1 MNKKINL
8 AVAGAALA
16 LGASAANAGIVIP
29 AGDWTLDVNG
39 NVNAFMNFNDAD
51 AVEGT
56 MGAAQGSIANSSD
69 ALGEQDSQG
78 INTGLLPSWLGFTG
92 TTRQNNTDVSFT
104 ISFQPNASD
113 NSAAGDNKTPLNRQ
127 SYLSFGDKSWGSIK
141 LGKDIGIFASGAIL
155 NDMTLLGVGS
165 GANGRSGGATTLGG
179 IGTGYVYAAW
189 KGQATYTTPNMGGFQ
204 AKVGLMNPNNIP
216 DANTASTTRTYE
228 TTTTNT
234 AATATT
240 NTYTVSTTTSVI
252 TGSYSAGSAASI
264 SITVV
269 SGLIVVTA
277 ATSVTTSTSTTVATD
292 TVTGAGNAAINQDR
306 FGVEAEASYSWTGD
320 VAGKVWVSGASY
332 DVTRVQAGTA
342 ATSQSYDIEAFDI
355 GASIS
360 AGNFGLVGYYY
371 DGEGLGTTLFGNLGV
386 DSSGNERDSDGGYVQ
401 ATYVIPTGTKLGL
414 AYGVSNLDTASGET
428 NATLVEENERWTVG
442 AYHPLTKHL
451 NLVAEYNSTESTGQV
466 SSNKAENDSLSLG
479 AILFF

>member
-16 LGASAANAGIVIP
+16 LGASATNAGIVIP

-51 AVEGT
+51 A
-56 MGAAQGSIANSSD
+56 AQGTAPVGAIANGQD
-69 ALGEQDSQG
+69 ALGESDSQG

-113 NSAAGDNKTPLNRQ
+113 NSAPYHGDSKTPLNRQ

-216 DANTASTTRTYE
+216 DANTKVTTRTYE
-228 TTTTNT
+228 TT
-234 AATATT
+234 ATFTGSKATVLGSSSGSDLQIISV
-240 NTYTVSTTTSVI
+240 TVTSVG
-252 TGSYSAGSAASI
+252 T
-264 SITVV
+264 
-269 SGLIVVTA
+269 IVA
-277 ATSVTTSTSTTVATD
+277 ATSHID
-292 TVTGAGNAAINQDR
+292 TVTGADASAINQDR

-332 DVTRVQAGTA
+332 EVTRQTA
-342 ATSQSYDIEAFDI
+342 ASTAAAPVEQSYDIEAFDI
-355 GASIS
+355 GASLS

-371 DGEGLGTTLFGNLGV
+371 DGEGLGTTLFGNSGV
-386 DSSGNERDSDGGYVQ
+386 TAAGKERDSDGGYVQ
-401 ATYVIPTGTKLGL
+401 ATYVIPTGTKLGV

-451 NLVAEYNSTESTGQV
+451 NLVAEYNSTESTAQD